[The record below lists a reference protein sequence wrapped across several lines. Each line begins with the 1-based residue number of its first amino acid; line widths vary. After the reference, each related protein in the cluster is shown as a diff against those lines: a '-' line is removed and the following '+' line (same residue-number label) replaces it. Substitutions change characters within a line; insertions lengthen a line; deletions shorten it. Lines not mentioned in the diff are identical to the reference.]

1 MTLSK
6 AKASVSIVNVVVTV
20 TLNQTLD
27 LNSIV
32 KALPGVEYRPQRFP
46 GIVFRLKKPKT
57 GNLIFGTG
65 KMVCTGAKSERQAKR
80 AVMRVVQILKEN
92 GIPIVGKPTIKVVN
106 IVASASLGGQ
116 VDVEKAVY
124 ALDRIMYEPEQFPGA
139 IYRMEEPKVV
149 ILIYTNGKLVITGAK
164 TEEEVYQATARL
176 QHRLEEEK
184 LIYYE

>member
-1 MTLSK
+1 M
-6 AKASVSIVNVVVTV
+6 
-20 TLNQTLD
+20 
-27 LNSIV
+27 NSIV

-65 KMVCTGAKSERQAKR
+65 KIVCTGAKSERQARR

-92 GIPIVGKPTIKVVN
+92 GILILERPTIKVVN

-124 ALDRIMYEPEQFPGA
+124 TLERIMYEPEQFPGV
-139 IYRMEEPKVV
+139 IYRMKEPKVV
-149 ILIYTNGKLVITGAK
+149 ILIFTTGELVITGAK
-164 TEEEVYQATARL
+164 REEEIYQATARL
-176 QHRLEEEK
+176 QRRLEEER
-184 LIYYE
+184 LIFYR